1 MGGIITYLAG
11 VKARR
16 EEHERWQ
23 AEWRRQEQ
31 RRALARAREER
42 ETNRHK
48 FLERLMAMSTE
59 AHELRSFLAR
69 LPEGALASQT
79 GDLARMLEWA
89 KARLEHLEDQ
99 LTAEAISAALRQRE
113 LFPEVDRLV
122 ASVPEEE

>member
-1 MGGIITYLAG
+1 
-11 VKARR
+11 
-16 EEHERWQ
+16 
-23 AEWRRQEQ
+23 
-31 RRALARAREER
+31 
-42 ETNRHK
+42 
-48 FLERLMAMSTE
+48 MAMSTE